1 MDKISIIIP
10 IYNVEAYLGQCI
22 ETVLRQTYPE
32 LEILLIDDGSKDSS
46 GKICDNYAEKDQ
58 RIIVIHKENGGLSDA
73 RNAGID
79 RATGK
84 YLAFIDSDDYV
95 HPQYIEL
102 LYRTIT
108 ASDSDMVICGFKEV
122 AEQEIVEYRSIA
134 EGAVKWKAL
143 QGREKLAQLLDN
155 NLQTVVAWNKM
166 YRCKLW
172 KQLRYP
178 KGRLQED
185 EFVIHHLLEQ
195 ADRVCYLEET
205 LYYYRQRE
213 KSIMSHVSLKN
224 IWDGYDALMEREQFF
239 IEKKE
244 KEAYKENLINQLYY
258 AVGHYKYVE
267 QEYQDKELLKK
278 FRENIGTHIHDS
290 YVKERLGKEL
300 YFQFCLFNRNPQW
313 YFWYIRDYHQDHLVG
328 KVMKKLL
335 YRSVCQ

>member
-10 IYNVEAYLGQCI
+10 VYNVEAYLGQCI

-46 GKICDNYAEKDQ
+46 GKICDNYAENDQ

-108 ASDSDMVICGFKEV
+108 ASDSDMAICGFREV
-122 AEQEIVEYRSIA
+122 AEQEKVEYQFIPDSM
-134 EGAVKWKAL
+134 VKPKVM
-143 QGREKLAQLLDN
+143 QGKEKLSQLLDN
-155 NLQTVVAWNKM
+155 NLQTVVAWNKL
-166 YRCKLW
+166 YRSKLW
-172 KQLRYP
+172 NQLRYP
-178 KGRLQED
+178 LGKLQED
-185 EFVIHHLLEQ
+185 EFVIHYLLEQ
-195 ADRVCYLEET
+195 ADRVVYLGET

-213 KSIMSHVSLKN
+213 KSIMSHVSLQN
-224 IWDGYDALMEREQFF
+224 IWDGYRALLDRERFF
-239 IEKKE
+239 LEKQE
-244 KEAYKENLINQLYY
+244 DEAYKQNLINQLYY
-258 AVGHYKYVE
+258 AVGHYEYTE
-267 QEYQDKELLKK
+267 REYQDEKMLRK
-278 FRENIGTHIHDS
+278 FRENIGTRIHDS

-300 YFQFCLFNRNPQW
+300 YFQFCLFDRKPQW
-313 YFWYIRDYHQDHLVG
+313 YFWYIRDHHQERLAG

-335 YRSVCQ
+335 YRSICQ